1 MVREVAIDKI
11 RSYGISK
18 EEAEHILDEIAGYC
32 DLDKIYSL
40 RVDKKNNYT
49 VKLEETKLSADDLY
63 KAAYVQL
70 ASEIFMKHNDIA
82 AVDAIKLLKLHKKKL
97 EMQAMKEVLQ
107 YGETR

>member
-1 MVREVAIDKI
+1 MVREVARDKI
-11 RSYGISK
+11 LSYGISK
-18 EEAEHILDEIAGYC
+18 EEADYIVDVIAKNH

-40 RVDKKNNYT
+40 RVDKKHYT
-49 VKLEETKLSADDLY
+49 VKVEKTNLSADDLY
-63 KAAYVQL
+63 KAAYVHL
-70 ASEIFMKHNDIA
+70 TSELFMKHNDIA

>member
-11 RSYGISK
+11 RSYGLSK
-18 EEAEHILDEIAGYC
+18 EEAEYILDEIAENR

-40 RVDKKNNYT
+40 RVDKLSHT
-49 VKLEETKLSADDLY
+49 VKVEATKLSADDLY

-70 ASEIFMKHNDIA
+70 TSELFMKHNDIA

-97 EMQAMKEVLQ
+97 EMEAMREVLQ